1 MFLAYKISA
10 QKHLYE
16 HPYEEVII
24 ESIRFF
30 MGAACR
36 ANLGWANPKTWKKW
50 KEDGYVNPIWK

>member
-16 HPYEEVII
+16 HLYEEVII

-30 MGAACR
+30 VGAACR
-36 ANLGWANPKTWKKW
+36 ANLG
-50 KEDGYVNPIWK
+50 